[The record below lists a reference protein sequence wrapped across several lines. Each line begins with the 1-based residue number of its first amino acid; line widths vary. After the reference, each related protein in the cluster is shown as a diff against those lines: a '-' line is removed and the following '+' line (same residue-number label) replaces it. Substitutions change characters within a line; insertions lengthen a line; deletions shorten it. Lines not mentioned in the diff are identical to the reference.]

1 MILRY
6 LILALTTRCNLS
18 CAYCY
23 IGGGGL
29 GTDMGPEAMDAAFN
43 LARRAV
49 SPAEWGDGSGG
60 GPLHIQLTGGEP
72 TLVPRLIER
81 AIRKTRALA
90 RPVTLGIQTNAARLT
105 PAMASLLRENGVQV
119 GVSLDGPPA
128 VQDRLRGRA
137 GETLRGL
144 QVLEAGGV
152 PFRVTAV
159 VTRESAAHLKSLAL
173 LLAGFRQA
181 RGIGLDLLV
190 RKGRAAQNG
199 TAVAPVSPEVL
210 RDGVRALA
218 ETLDAVN
225 ARRDSPIR
233 FRERDWVRRALESGR
248 TRPET
253 FCHAA
258 RGESLAVHPDGRI
271 FPCGQTLGDSRFA
284 AGTVFRPELERL
296 DAFPPRPPSIPSDDP
311 LAASPGS
318 APDCGD
324 CPLAGRCPGECPSRL
339 FYNDGGRGLHCV
351 MYRALAER

>member
-6 LILALTTRCNLS
+6 FILALTTRCNLS

-23 IGGGGL
+23 MGGGGL

-49 SPAEWGDGSGG
+49 SPAEWKDGSGG

-72 TLVPRLIER
+72 TLVPHLVGR
-81 AIRKTRALA
+81 AIRKARTLA

-105 PAMASLLRENGVQV
+105 PTLASLFRENEVQV

-225 ARRDSPIR
+225 ARREAPIR
-233 FRERDWVRRALESGR
+233 LRERDWVRRALESGR

-258 RGESLAVHPDGRI
+258 RGESLAVHPDGRL

-284 AGTVFRPELERL
+284 AGMVFRPDLERL
-296 DAFPPRPPSIPSDDP
+296 REFPPQPPSPPPPDLP
-311 LAASPGS
+311 LAASP
-318 APDCGD
+318 DCRD
-324 CPLAGRCPGECPSRL
+324 CPLDGRCPGECPSRL
-339 FYNDGGRGLHCV
+339 FYNDGGKGLHCA
-351 MYRALAER
+351 MYRALAEL